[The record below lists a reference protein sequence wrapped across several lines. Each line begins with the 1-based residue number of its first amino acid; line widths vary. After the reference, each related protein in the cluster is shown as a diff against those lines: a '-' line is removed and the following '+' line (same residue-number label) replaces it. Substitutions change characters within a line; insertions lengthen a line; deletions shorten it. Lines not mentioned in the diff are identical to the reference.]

1 MEIRK
6 FFGLEEKENRNSGY
20 YTAPLSLQY
29 GYYNTNNSPM
39 SISAFFQ
46 SCQLIST
53 GIATLPIKVKKK
65 SGKGKT
71 TELKNHSVNLLFS
84 NRNSLLSKY
93 DLMKL
98 LIQSVIL
105 RGNGYCYIRRATDGT
120 PIELQYL
127 NSDDVIINYNKQTN
141 KLTYTCSLVSSKPI
155 EPKDMIHL
163 KMNSYDGV
171 NGVSILSYASRSL
184 DISSAIENSASN
196 YYKKGGNLSGLL
208 KVNANLSDEQRQQ
221 ILNNWNTSFRNNNS
235 SIAVIQGNMEFTQ
248 LSQNAEELQL
258 LESRNFSV
266 EDVARFMSINPVLL
280 GLKGVATYSTLEMVQ
295 NDFLLHTLQPYISMV
310 EFEFSRKL
318 LNADEENLKI
328 ILDTNSVLRTSKK
341 EQAAYFSELV
351 KNGCITVNE
360 VRSELGYSQIEGGDK
375 LIQAFTDIA
384 QNTIA
389 DADSTGS
396 KDNDNNEENK
406 DKENG

>member
-6 FFGLEEKENRNSGY
+6 FFGLEEKEKRNSGGY

-29 GYYNTNNSPM
+29 GYYNNS
-39 SISAFFQ
+39 SALNISAFFQ
-46 SCQLIST
+46 SCNLISN
-53 GIATLPIKVKKK
+53 GISILPIKIKKK

-71 TELKNHSVNLLFS
+71 TELKNHPVNLLFS

-184 DISSAIENSASN
+184 EISNAIENSASN
-196 YYKKGGNLSGLL
+196 YYKNGGNLSGLL
-208 KVNANLSDEQRQQ
+208 KVNANLSDDQRQQ

-280 GLKGVATYSTLEMVQ
+280 GLKGSATYSTLEMVQ

-375 LIQAFTDIA
+375 LIQAFTDIS